1 MYKSVTMMS
10 AGETVVSKKRHM
22 THLTAAVESCN
33 EIAVLKLLKC
43 GHDVN
48 ELSHTSRFDEPPL
61 VTAARRQ
68 YMNIVRVLLMHGA
81 NVNATGRGGSTALME
96 ATCHNATSIVR
107 LLLDHGADTNFVDR
121 ASHCALFWA
130 VQHQNV
136 GLVRELLEHGTN
148 TNVVLQP
155 HSTMLH
161 LAARTGNIPIAGML
175 LRNGADVNAVDDMLN
190 TPLFVAVRVNSHAL
204 AKLFLDNGAHVN
216 QQDSDF
222 RIPLHI
228 AAASVRPS
236 HEMAQLLLDHG
247 SMVNICDRHGNTPVA
262 LHLNNF
268 MLCQNRS
275 MLHCLIQYGSD
286 LSNPHSRSAFSW
298 AMVRLCDFEMT
309 KLAVDTGYRIPVD
322 EWCRELLSGDGLHY
336 SAFNVPST
344 DTEKRQF
351 AEFLQSIQTNTR
363 SLSSHCRIAIRS
375 HLIDVAQGT
384 SIYSRIMQ
392 FPLPDVI
399 KMFLLFKE

>member
-1 MYKSVTMMS
+1 MMS
-10 AGETVVSKKRHM
+10 VGETVVSKKRHM

-33 EIAVLKLLKC
+33 EVAVLKLLKC
-43 GHDVN
+43 GHNVN

-68 YMNIVRVLLMHGA
+68 YLNIVRVLLMHGA

-96 ATCHNATSIVR
+96 ATRHNATSIVR

-155 HSTMLH
+155 HSTLLH
-161 LAARTGNIPIAGML
+161 LAARTGNILIAGML
-175 LRNGADVNAVDDMLN
+175 LRNGADVNAVDDVLN

-204 AKLFLDNGAHVN
+204 AKLFLENGAHVN
-216 QQDSDF
+216 HQDSDF

-236 HEMAQLLLDHG
+236 HDMAQLLLDHG

-322 EWCRELLSGDGLHY
+322 EWCQELLSGDGLHY

-375 HLIDVAQGT
+375 HLIDVARGT